1 MGAGGSTLEN
11 TTIMKISDPSSQGST
26 SGKSLKCVVTGDHGA
41 GKSCLIATYTTGKF
55 PQKVNPTAIDNY
67 NVFLTAD
74 GKPVQ
79 LGIWDT
85 VGTPD
90 HDRLRPLSYE
100 GTEVFLI
107 CFDVNDKTALDRVKS
122 KWYNEIR
129 YHSKDAA
136 VICVGLQTDRRQ
148 TPNTGVKPEDG
159 QRVAHRCCKD
169 VIYIECSAMQNENIK
184 MVFDLAVTLAMAGP
198 APHGGGGGGGGGGK
212 KAKKPV
218 IYLYP
223 TQPTPVHVRVQLHS
237 AELVADYPPMLK
249 STATDEQQQQQQP
262 QQQGEEA
269 RQRQPQQP
277 EQIVSATVN

>member
-1 MGAGGSTLEN
+1 MGQGGSTLEN
-11 TTIMKISDPSSQGST
+11 TPIMKVTDPSTTGSAA
-26 SGKSLKCVVTGDHGA
+26 GKSLKCVVTGDHGC

-100 GTEVFLI
+100 GTECFLV
-107 CFDVNDKTALDRVKS
+107 CFDVNDRTALDRLKS
-122 KWYNEIR
+122 KWYQEIR

-136 VICVGLQTDRRQ
+136 IVVVGLQSDRRSE
-148 TPNTGVKPEDG
+148 TSVKPEDA
-159 QRVAHRCCKD
+159 QKAAHRCCKN
-169 VIYIECSAMQNENIK
+169 VRYVECSAMKGEGVKQ
-184 MVFDLAVTLAMAGP
+184 VFDVAITLALLSNSAEGQSE
-198 APHGGGGGGGGGGK
+198 K
-212 KAKKPV
+212 KLKKPV

-223 TQPTPVHVRVQLHS
+223 EVETEVNVRVTLKS
-237 AELVADYPPMLK
+237 SELVADYPPMLPPPI
-249 STATDEQQQQQQP
+249 A
-262 QQQGEEA
+262 
-269 RQRQPQQP
+269 
-277 EQIVSATVN
+277 VSADATANGTTDSSAHSLVSTSAN